1 MKKIAVFGA
10 AGGVGQHFVRQALD
24 KGFAVRA
31 FVRSPE
37 KFPFGEE
44 EKLEVVQGDATLP
57 KDVEKAVDGV
67 DVVISL
73 LGNPGKPRN
82 FVLIM
87 DRAARNIV
95 NAVSVMPQPPRCLMI
110 SSVGVGGTSWFIK
123 TMLTLI
129 GGRKGFQNYEHA
141 ERILREAASRL
152 ENPLPLAIIRPYA
165 LNDNPPSGNPKVLGQ
180 TAHFAKPISRQD
192 VAAFFLKCVTDN
204 QWDGPSGV
212 NIGG

>member
-67 DVVISL
+67 DVVVSL
-73 LGNPGKPRN
+73 LGNPGKPRK
-82 FVLIM
+82 FV
-87 DRAARNIV
+87 
-95 NAVSVMPQPPRCLMI
+95 RCLMI

-180 TAHFAKPISRQD
+180 TVHFAKPISRQD
-192 VAAFFLKCVTDN
+192 VAAFFLKCVTEN
-204 QWDGPSGV
+204 EWDGPSGV